1 MAFESYVGPNNFVGK
16 DGFHWWVG
24 QIEKSDKKG
33 IKDKEQ
39 NGKNSNRYH
48 VRIVGHHLKSCEAI
62 KTEDLPL
69 AQTVAPTTQPY
80 GYQSSTS
87 SPLEAGDWVIGFFM
101 DSDMAQQPFIL
112 GSIGSIANA
121 EDPKNLPYPKFEQG
135 DDDGEGCRAFTN
147 FAPEKI
153 NPFLSLPR
161 DEKTLTQA
169 TQGYVATTVQPG
181 TSKDPKKA
189 GPGGPSSIMHGPHQP
204 GGNLNAAGFKCTTL
218 SQAQCPAGRTASKLE
233 IILSELFKIVSQ
245 SGGQVGS
252 FLTSKV
258 TGYAVSGQQ
267 FVMGYVNKILAVI
280 SGGYAWVKG
289 ELYNLLQQGVQFLI
303 NSLLSLITDKAKP
316 KNAKPPYDPKNPRKL
331 LDKIEKFLTDQ
342 LAKIG
347 CTIESLYDRLLGF
360 IMNTIFDAVNRIWSN
375 AVCAVDEFVA
385 NIIQRIQSF
394 IEDAIQSILGPL
406 FEILGAVG
414 KVLDGVG
421 AVISRIFD
429 LLGIT
434 CSGLPKECKK
444 PVQECGEGPKIKQG
458 KGEDFLDRL
467 LADLN
472 DAPGNTPFSGGIK
485 YSPPG
490 VCEDAQEPQ
499 VPEIDVVIGGGD
511 PLPEV
516 VDNPNAGGNGDTTPG
531 GGNVDSPETL
541 TILIDPRSVVKSVGQ
556 SHTFE
561 VVASTSRGSAISY
574 QWQIYDAIANPAIVL
589 WDNIDGANQ
598 STYTVENIPVNQEE
612 FSYRC
617 VVSSANTNPLSI
629 ESAAASIGL
638 DEEETVVVSTGPRRF
653 NDVSINVRTGT
664 SSVNYGTF
672 NAQSN
677 QSDYVF
683 DNSNLRIPAF
693 RIESNVEVLY
703 IPSPRQ
709 NNYVVANPEYEISV
723 VPRIVRAGDS
733 FRVVLNTRNIPNNT
747 AIPFYIFGPN
757 LQASDLEEGSFTG
770 IFIISDNY
778 AIYNFKVSDTV
789 SFVEDELVF
798 AALYNGA
805 AATEFVIKGNYTPVV
820 EDTIPLEPEPPVA
833 CPPIISEEGQ
843 ILSIPICKPGSRYIT
858 PPDVFIQSEGNGFGA
873 SAVAV
878 LDDDGYV
885 NEIRVVRA
893 GRGYP
898 PAPPTDN
905 LRCVITGFTIVKGGF
920 GYSTPPIV
928 LVDGDSTI
936 AEAVVSNGVL
946 VDIKVKQKTKE
957 FLDNPT
963 VRILASTTGLG
974 AIAVANISCLDREEV
989 NTLADIVGPTPVG
1002 EYIDC
1007 P

>member
-1 MAFESYVGPNNFVGK
+1 MAFESYIGPNNFVGK

-24 QIEKSDKKG
+24 QIEKSDKRG
-33 IKDKEQ
+33 VKDREQ

-80 GYQSSTS
+80 GYHTSTS
-87 SPLEAGDWVIGFFM
+87 TPLEAGDWVIGFFM

-121 EDPKNLPYPKFEQG
+121 ESKENLPYPKLEG
-135 DDDGEGCRAFTN
+135 DEEDCRAFTN

-153 NPFLSLPR
+153 NPHMTLAR
-161 DEKTLTQA
+161 DEKTLTEA
-169 TQGYVATTVQPG
+169 TQGFVATTVQAG
-181 TSKDPKKA
+181 TSKYPTKQ

-204 GGNLNAAGFKCTTL
+204 GGNLNPAGYKCTTL

-245 SGGQVGS
+245 SGGQIGS
-252 FLTSKV
+252 QLTSKV
-258 TGYAVSGQQ
+258 TGYAITGQQ

-289 ELYNLLQQGVQFLI
+289 ELYNLLQQGVQFLV

-316 KNAKPPYDPKNPRKL
+316 KNAKPPYNPANPRKL

-385 NIIQRIQSF
+385 NIIQKIQSF
-394 IEDAIQSILGPL
+394 IENAIQSILGPL
-406 FEILGAVG
+406 LEILGAVG
-414 KVLDGVG
+414 KVFDGIG
-421 AVISRIFD
+421 AVISQIFD
-429 LLGIT
+429 VLGIT

-444 PVQECGEGPKIKQG
+444 PVQECGEGPKVKQG

-467 LADLN
+467 LNDLN
-472 DAPGNTPFSGGIK
+472 AAPSTDPLTGGIK
-485 YSPPG
+485 YSPPS
-490 VCEDAQEPQ
+490 VCEESREPQ
-499 VPEIDVVIGGGD
+499 VPEVDVVIGGGD
-511 PLPEV
+511 PMPETIP
-516 VDNPNAGGNGDTTPG
+516 NPGYTGDPDERTTGRGNTLDE
-531 GGNVDSPETL
+531 ETL
-541 TILIDPRSVVKSVGQ
+541 TILIDPRSVTKRIGQ
-556 SHTFE
+556 NHTFE

-574 QWQIYDAIANPAIVL
+574 QWQVYDAIRNPAIVL
-589 WDNIDGANQ
+589 WDDIPEANQ
-598 STYTVENIPVNQEE
+598 STYTVEDIQLTQEQYT
-612 FSYRC
+612 YRC
-617 VVSSANTNPLSI
+617 VVSSSNTNPSSVI
-629 ESAAASIGL
+629 SDSATISLFDGADLVDNS
-638 DEEETVVVSTGPRRF
+638 PRRF
-653 NDVSINVRTGT
+653 NDYSVTVRQSV
-664 SSVNYGTF
+664 SSVNYTTF

-677 QSDYVF
+677 RYDHVF
-683 DNSNLRIPAF
+683 DNSNLRQRTF
-693 RIESNVEVLY
+693 GFNSNVEVLY
-703 IPSPRQ
+703 IPSPRRID
-709 NNYVVANPEYEISV
+709 YVVENPVYQLSV
-723 VPRIVRAGDS
+723 FPRVVNAGQK
-733 FRVVLNTRNIPNNT
+733 FRVTLRTENINNNS

-757 LQASDLEEGSFTG
+757 MQFSDLEEETFTG
-770 IFIISDNY
+770 IFNVVDNY
-778 AIYNFKVSDTV
+778 ATFDFTVSEQV
-789 SFVEDELVF
+789 SFVEDELVY

-805 AATEFVIKGNYTPVV
+805 AATEFVIKGNYTPVIP
-820 EDTIPLEPEPPVA
+820 ETIPLEPQPPTA
-833 CPPIISEEGQ
+833 CPPIISTEGQ

-858 PPDVFIQSEGNGFGA
+858 PPDIYIQSEGNGYGA

-878 LDDDGYV
+878 LDDNGYV
-885 NEIRVVRA
+885 KEIKVVRA

-898 PAPPTDN
+898 PALPNDN
-905 LRCVITGFTIVKGGF
+905 LNCVITGFTIIKGGF
-920 GYSTPPIV
+920 GYSSPPTV
-928 LVDGDSTI
+928 LVDGDPTV

-963 VRILASTTGLG
+963 VRIIASTTGLG
-974 AIAVANISCLDREEV
+974 AIAVANISCLDRERV
-989 NTLADIVGPTPVG
+989 NELADIVGPTPVG

>member
-1 MAFESYVGPNNFVGK
+1 MAFESYIGPNNFVGK

-24 QIEKSDKKG
+24 QIEKSDKRG
-33 IKDKEQ
+33 VKDRDQ

-80 GYQSSTS
+80 GYHTSTS
-87 SPLEAGDWVIGFFM
+87 TPLEAGDWVIGFFM

-121 EDPKNLPYPKFEQG
+121 ESKENLPYPKLKG
-135 DDDGEGCRAFTN
+135 DEEDCRAFTN
-147 FAPEKI
+147 FAPERI
-153 NPFLSLPR
+153 NPHMSIPR
-161 DEKTLTQA
+161 DEKTLTEA
-169 TQGYVATTVQPG
+169 TQGFVSTTVQPG
-181 TSKDPKKA
+181 TSKYPTKQ

-204 GGNLNAAGFKCTTL
+204 GGNLNSAGYKCTTL

-289 ELYNLLQQGVQFLI
+289 ELYNLLQQGVQFLV

-316 KNAKPPYDPKNPRKL
+316 KNFKPPYSPANPRKL
-331 LDKIEKFLTDQ
+331 LDRIEEFLKTQ

-385 NIIQRIQSF
+385 NIIQKIQSF
-394 IEDAIQSILGPL
+394 IEDAIQTILGPL
-406 FEILGAVG
+406 LEILGAVG

-421 AVISRIFD
+421 AVISKIFD
-429 LLGIT
+429 VLGIT

-444 PVQECGEGPKIKQG
+444 PIQECGEGPKVKQG

-467 LADLN
+467 LNDLN
-472 DAPGNTPFSGGIK
+472 AAPSTDPFTGGIK

-490 VCEDAQEPQ
+490 VCKEGQETQ
-499 VPEIDVVIGGGD
+499 IPEVDVVIGGGD
-511 PLPEV
+511 PMPETV
-516 VDNPNAGGNGDTTPG
+516 VNPESTGETGGGTPG
-531 GGNVDSPETL
+531 GGTTLNDETL
-541 TILIDPRSVVKSVGQ
+541 SILIDPKSVTKRVGEN
-556 SHTFE
+556 HIFE

-574 QWQIYDAIANPAIVL
+574 QWQVYDAIKNPAIVL
-589 WDNIDGANQ
+589 WDDIPQANQ
-598 STYTVENIPVNQEE
+598 STYIVEDIQITQDQY
-612 FSYRC
+612 SYRC
-617 VVSSANTNPLSI
+617 VVSSANTNPPSLTS
-629 ESAAASIGL
+629 ESATISLFDNA
-638 DEEETVVVSTGPRRF
+638 DVVDSNPRRF
-653 NDVSINVRTGT
+653 NDYSVTIRQSVSSINYTK
-664 SSVNYGTF
+664 F

-677 QSDYVF
+677 RYDHVF
-683 DNSNLRIPAF
+683 DNSNLRQRAF
-693 RIESNVEVLY
+693 GFNSNIEVLY
-703 IPSPRQ
+703 IPSPRKID
-709 NNYVVANPEYEISV
+709 YVVENPTYQLSV
-723 VPRIVRAGDS
+723 FPKVVNAGQK
-733 FRVVLNTRNIPNNT
+733 FRVTLRTENVNNNT

-757 LQASDLEEGSFTG
+757 LQFSDLEEETFTG
-770 IFIISDNY
+770 IFNVVNDY
-778 AIYNFKVSDTV
+778 ATFDFTVSEKV
-789 SFVEDELVF
+789 SFVEDELVY

-805 AATEFVIKGNYTPVV
+805 AAAEFVIKGNYTPIIP
-820 EDTIPLEPEPPVA
+820 ETIPLEPQPPTA
-833 CPPIISEEGQ
+833 CPPIISTEGQ
-843 ILSIPICKPGSRYIT
+843 ILSIPICKPGTRYIT
-858 PPDVFIQSEGNGFGA
+858 PPDVYIQSEGNGYGA

-878 LDDDGYV
+878 LDTNGYV
-885 NEIRVVRA
+885 KEIKVVRA

-898 PAPPTDN
+898 PAPPNDN
-905 LRCVITGFTIVKGGF
+905 LNCVITGFTIIKSGF

-928 LVDGDSTI
+928 LVNGDETI

-963 VRILASTTGLG
+963 VRIIPSTTGLG
-974 AIAVANISCLDREEV
+974 AIAVANISCLDRERV
-989 NTLADIVGPTPVG
+989 NELADIVGPTPVG